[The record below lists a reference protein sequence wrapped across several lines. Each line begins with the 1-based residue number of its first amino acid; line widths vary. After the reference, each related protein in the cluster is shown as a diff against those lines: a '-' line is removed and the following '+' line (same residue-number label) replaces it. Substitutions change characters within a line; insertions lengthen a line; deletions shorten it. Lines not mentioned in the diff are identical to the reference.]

1 ASVVTLPDEQAV
13 PLMRAVHASLVGGA
27 TMAAALHEARQQIE
41 RDASPQHLVT
51 WMACNAYGAA

>member
-1 ASVVTLPDEQAV
+1 M